1 MMTTDE
7 DRKIMYQRAVT
18 GELQRAIESIDAVK
32 SAKVLLVMPEE
43 SVFSSEESA
52 PTASIVLTLKNQQ
65 ISDESVQGIVTLTSG
80 AVEKLKPENVK
91 VVDSAG
97 NTLTRTE
104 DEASQLSGLNNKY
117 IAIKDSYEK
126 TLEEK
131 VTKLLTPIYGAD
143 KFQVSINLDL
153 NFDSIERKK
162 VTYDDPEIKSETVQ
176 AAGSQGTV
184 QEAQTGTV
192 DDNVSNV
199 TGTDGEGNNSYSRSV
214 ENELDTET
222 TTTITAPGM
231 IERMT
236 SSIVINANLS
246 QADQAELQQL
256 IASAVGYDNDRGDQI
271 AIQGFDFAQAE
282 VDPAVDP
289 QGNEPIAAAKGY
301 LKYAIIGSIVLTLF
315 LVILMIV
322 GVIRRRRKEDEL
334 EVDVTEEMVTFA
346 QPSAVS
352 TGTSPSVAQEVVF
365 GGVGNR
371 SAETKPA
378 VPEASTQE
386 AAAEHSG
393 EPTLDQTAR
402 NYAESNPEVAA
413 ELIKAWMKEK

>member
-1 MMTTDE
+1 
-7 DRKIMYQRAVT
+7 
-18 GELQRAIESIDAVK
+18 
-32 SAKVLLVMPEE
+32 
-43 SVFSSEESA
+43 
-52 PTASIVLTLKNQQ
+52 
-65 ISDESVQGIVTLTSG
+65 
-80 AVEKLKPENVK
+80 
-91 VVDSAG
+91 
-97 NTLTRTE
+97 
-104 DEASQLSGLNNKY
+104 
-117 IAIKDSYEK
+117 
-126 TLEEK
+126 
-131 VTKLLTPIYGAD
+131 PIYGAD

-162 VTYDDPEIKSETVQ
+162 VTYADPEIKSETVQ

-282 VDPAVDP
+282 VD
-289 QGNEPIAAAKGY
+289 
-301 LKYAIIGSIVLTLF
+301 
-315 LVILMIV
+315 
-322 GVIRRRRKEDEL
+322 
-334 EVDVTEEMVTFA
+334 
-346 QPSAVS
+346 
-352 TGTSPSVAQEVVF
+352 
-365 GGVGNR
+365 
-371 SAETKPA
+371 
-378 VPEASTQE
+378 
-386 AAAEHSG
+386 
-393 EPTLDQTAR
+393 
-402 NYAESNPEVAA
+402 
-413 ELIKAWMKEK
+413 